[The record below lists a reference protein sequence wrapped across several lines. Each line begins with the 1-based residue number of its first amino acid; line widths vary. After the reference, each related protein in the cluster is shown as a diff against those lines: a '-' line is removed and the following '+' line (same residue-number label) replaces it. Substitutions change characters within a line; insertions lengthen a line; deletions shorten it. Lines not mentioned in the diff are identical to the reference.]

1 MTRDLP
7 LRFHLMWDGN
17 ETDPELMLSAGAVT
31 IAMLGQRLRDLSA
44 AVVLAATPS
53 ASAVW
58 PRSLGWLRIEFGD
71 DESGSLRLSV
81 SGDCLTICADAAT
94 LRRLGQSL
102 VSVFERGAVAGAHL
116 HLDAIAGWTEEGGG
130 QLIVGVPP

>member
-7 LRFHLMWDGN
+7 LRLNVMWDGN
-17 ETDPELMLSAGAVT
+17 ETDPELMVSASAATITALGERLCDVT
-31 IAMLGQRLRDLSA
+31 A
-44 AVVLAATPS
+44 AVVLPAAPS
-53 ASAVW
+53 ESTAW
-58 PRSLGWLRIEFGD
+58 RRSLDWLRIELGD

-94 LRRLGQSL
+94 LRRLGKSL

-116 HLDAIAGWTEEGGG
+116 HFDAIAGWTEDGGG
-130 QLIVGVPP
+130 QLIVGVLT